1 MLYFIKMPW
10 LTNEIFVP
18 LYDALVRPHPE
29 YAVQENCP
37 HVKRGISHLERIQW
51 TAAMWVKRLRDLNQ
65 EERLKALDKRRI
77 RNNLV
82 LTHEITYNQINLEAT
97 QLIKFS
103 RRPGLRRSSLTL
115 LQKTGRIQR
124 RMSSFACRVVK
135 YSILYHL
142 Q

>member
-18 LYDALVRPHPE
+18 LYNELVIPHLK
-29 YAVQENCP
+29 YAIQENCP
-37 HVKRGISHLERIQW
+37 YVKRDIYHIERIQW

-82 LTHEITYNQINLEAT
+82 LTHEITYNQIDLEAT
-97 QLIKFS
+97 QLFKFS
-103 RRPGLRRSSLTL
+103 RRPGLRRLSLRL
-115 LQKTGRIQR
+115 L
-124 RMSSFACRVVK
+124 
-135 YSILYHL
+135 
-142 Q
+142 